1 MEFQHIDLNQ
11 THIRLTTD
19 LKNNNLEKYILNL
32 RKELEHY
39 IAKNKD
45 FQLSLE
51 PVNHDEENLSEII
64 KRMYTASSYCDVGP
78 MACVAGCIS
87 EMSLD
92 YLISKKSEY
101 SIIENGG
108 DIAIVNN
115 KKAVCGIYSNNPILG
130 NKIGFELKARKTPL
144 GICTS
149 SGKIGHSIS
158 FGYADSVTVL
168 SKKASVADGL
178 ATKIANEAVGQN
190 SEDKVSN
197 ALEASENY
205 KDLFEGVLI
214 ISQDNVGSIGKLP
227 KIVETEEFN
236 VRCEIYEPWNY
247 WIWKYWRT
255 SQPKY
260 NQS

>member
-51 PVNHDEENLSEII
+51 PVNHDEEDLSEII

-108 DIAIVNN
+108 DIAIVND
-115 KKAVCGIYSNNPILG
+115 KKAVCGIYSNNSILG
-130 NKIGFELKARKTPL
+130 NKIGFELKARKTP
-144 GICTS
+144 
-149 SGKIGHSIS
+149 
-158 FGYADSVTVL
+158 FRESVPLQV
-168 SKKASVADGL
+168 K
-178 ATKIANEAVGQN
+178 
-190 SEDKVSN
+190 
-197 ALEASENY
+197 
-205 KDLFEGVLI
+205 
-214 ISQDNVGSIGKLP
+214 
-227 KIVETEEFN
+227 
-236 VRCEIYEPWNY
+236 
-247 WIWKYWRT
+247 
-255 SQPKY
+255 
-260 NQS
+260 

>member
-51 PVNHDEENLSEII
+51 PVNHDEEDLSEII

-101 SIIENGG
+101 SINGG

-236 VRCEIYEPWNY
+236 V
-247 WIWKYWRT
+247 KM
-255 SQPKY
+255 
-260 NQS
+260 